1 MKKVITY
8 FASHG
13 MITNW
18 IILLVMAA
26 GAFGLTQLRRRVW
39 PETEYNWITVSASWP
54 NASAL

>member
-8 FASHG
+8 FASQG

-18 IILLVMAA
+18 IILLVMVA

-39 PETEYNWITVSASWP
+39 PEIEYNWITVSVSWP